1 MFTFHC
7 TLIALYF
14 GRSCSHLPH
23 ELFVFWNPCTC
34 PRECL
39 KSASGLS
46 SCHDLRCR
54 RTVGVIWA
62 FVLLTQP
69 AHCLTSCHSPT
80 PALLLPLALPLWR
93 GRWSRRLQAPTGL
106 HIKLKRVWLQPTPLY
121 ASCLWAVPPT
131 SACIG
136 AESERTGAGPGWWT
150 NTLVTQLNGGMMHE
164 IASST
169 ELMGTSPSMAAWS
182 IYIYP
187 NTQSLAAQAPP
198 QHNLFAVLPTT
209 VSMNSKISSESFVG
223 PTSMLALLNMVLH
236 GYIHTFDADIKMF
249 SSHPLY
255 TNISGNIFCACFPQK
270 TSLTLGLGC
279 PAHLSRRW
287 SPAPL
292 AQPPCT

>member
-93 GRWSRRLQAPTGL
+93 GRWSRRFQAPTGL

-182 IYIYP
+182 IYIP
-187 NTQSLAAQAPP
+187 KHTVSGCASTSTAQPVCCPAY
-198 QHNLFAVLPTT
+198 HRVNELKNLFRIVRGSDFHACSV
-209 VSMNSKISSESFVG
+209 EHG
-223 PTSMLALLNMVLH
+223 LAWLH
-236 GYIHTFDADIKMF
+236 THIWCRYQNVFL
-249 SSHPLY
+249 SP
-255 TNISGNIFCACFPQK
+255 
-270 TSLTLGLGC
+270 SL
-279 PAHLSRRW
+279 H
-287 SPAPL
+287 
-292 AQPPCT
+292 